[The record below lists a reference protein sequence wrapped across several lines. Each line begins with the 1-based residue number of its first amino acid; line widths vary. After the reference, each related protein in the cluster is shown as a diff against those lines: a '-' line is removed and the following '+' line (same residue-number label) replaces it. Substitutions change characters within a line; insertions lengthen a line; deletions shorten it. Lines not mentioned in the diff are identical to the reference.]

1 MSFDGWVAISCRL
14 KGKADFRSFSPSQSL
29 KIPTFTVF
37 DADADQCVIPEDAD
51 EDTKKKRESQR
62 KQHET
67 DNRAILHLC
76 SAESEAPIPSDD
88 AWLSKVVMWKT
99 RIGDVVEAD
108 FGEDTFR
115 AAKEAVRK
123 AEKLAR
129 KIWRR
134 TRCFLG
140 TFSRNCAV
148 RARSPPVSSA
158 CAPRYWTSQ
167 KQRRRHERDH
177 LHAGNLPQLHSSCS
191 PGVLGLGKRFI

>member
-1 MSFDGWVAISCRL
+1 
-14 KGKADFRSFSPSQSL
+14 
-29 KIPTFTVF
+29 
-37 DADADQCVIPEDAD
+37 VIPEHAD
-51 EDTKKKRESQR
+51 EDAKKKRESQR

-123 AEKLAR
+123 AEKLSE
-129 KIWRR
+129 KDLEKN
-134 TRCFLG
+134 TLFLG
-140 TFSRNCAV
+140 YVLEELCGQGKKSTSLERLCA
-148 RARSPPVSSA
+148 AILDFAKAAPPS
-158 CAPRYWTSQ
+158 
-167 KQRRRHERDH
+167 
-177 LHAGNLPQLHSSCS
+177 
-191 PGVLGLGKRFI
+191 